1 MATRALDNGTLVTL
15 GLIGVVAA
23 AGAVSRRG
31 SAASTKQD
39 IRGWLQNRLYALP
52 LPPGSNPQ
60 VLYATL
66 ESYEVDGEPQEALE
80 YELGGYTNLNYAST
94 LSGYHDAD
102 LHTIVKDA
110 LGMRGVEVEDAEVDR
125 RGRSGYSVLWSG
137 TIYADGDALSRR
149 VRA

>member
-1 MATRALDNGTLVTL
+1 MKITDNGTLVTL

-39 IRGWLQNRLYALP
+39 IRGWLQNRLRALP
-52 LPPGSNPQ
+52 LPPGSNAK
-60 VLYATL
+60 VLYATI
-66 ESYEVDGEPQEALE
+66 ESYEIDGEPQEALE
-80 YELGGYTNLNYAST
+80 YELGGYTNLNYHST
-94 LSGYHDAD
+94 LSGYHESD
-102 LHTIVKDA
+102 LHDIVKDA
-110 LGMRGVEVEDAEVDR
+110 LGMREVEVEYAGVDWSPED
-125 RGRSGYSVLWSG
+125 GHSVRWWG